1 MSNTKLL
8 TLCLCFFAL
17 LLGFQLGFLFG
28 FVLGMLLGFCS
39 VFIRLSLGLP
49 SYARMRIPRQL
60 LCEGEWL
67 YLGEGCSFHYL
78 AYDRDPNAAGAQKPV
93 KPSAEDDAAE
103 RWREFQDRAKAAPVR
118 VGSRA
123 SAKSYVEAN
132 AECIAELKS
141 KGYRYADVA
150 EMLNGVGIAITAQ
163 TLEYYYAEARRKR
176 AVATAK
182 PGSKPSAK
190 PSAKP
195 SKALPKAVS
204 EPERPV
210 NGEARANPSV
220 EASAGRSK
228 VEPAPSGQAAL
239 GERTRPPISSQ
250 VARPAEQ
257 TSGKLADAMR
267 YMGEDEA

>member
-28 FVLGMLLGFCS
+28 FVLGMLLGFS
-39 VFIRLSLGLP
+39 SDIIRISLGFP
-49 SYARMRIPRQL
+49 SYGRMRALRQP

-67 YLGEGCSFHYL
+67 SLGEGCSFHYL
-78 AYDRDPNAAGAQKPV
+78 AYDSDPNAAGAQKPV

-176 AVATAK
+176 AARTAK

-190 PSAKP
+190 PEREAGQSLAE
-195 SKALPKAVS
+195 SGVGTRAAS
-204 EPERPV
+204 ERRSESQPEYGGERASIESRTGAERSGGVRRANAPADQSSSR
-210 NGEARANPSV
+210 EARRAIV
-220 EASAGRSK
+220 GKAG
-228 VEPAPSGQAAL
+228 
-239 GERTRPPISSQ
+239 
-250 VARPAEQ
+250 
-257 TSGKLADAMR
+257 
-267 YMGEDEA
+267 

>member
-1 MSNTKLL
+1 M
-8 TLCLCFFAL
+8 
-17 LLGFQLGFLFG
+17 
-28 FVLGMLLGFCS
+28 
-39 VFIRLSLGLP
+39 RLSLGFP
-49 SYARMRIPRQL
+49 SYARMRVPRQP

-67 YLGEGCSFHYL
+67 SLGEGCSFHYL

-176 AVATAK
+176 AARTAQ

-190 PSAKP
+190 PRAKP
-195 SKALPKAVS
+195 GKAMPKAVS

-210 NGEARANPSV
+210 NGEPRANPSV

-239 GERTRPPISSQ
+239 GERMRPPISSR

>member
-1 MSNTKLL
+1 
-8 TLCLCFFAL
+8 
-17 LLGFQLGFLFG
+17 
-28 FVLGMLLGFCS
+28 MLLDSSRILFGFCS
-39 VFIRLSLGLP
+39 VSRVTAECAP
-49 SYARMRIPRQL
+49 ECQP

-67 YLGEGCSFHYL
+67 SLGEGCSFHYL

-163 TLEYYYAEARRKR
+163 TLKYYYAEARRKR
-176 AVATAK
+176 AARTAK
-182 PGSKPSAK
+182 PGSKPSANRAR
-190 PSAKP
+190 SRAKP
-195 SKALPKAVS
+195 CRKRCP
-204 EPERPV
+204 
-210 NGEARANPSV
+210 N
-220 EASAGRSK
+220 
-228 VEPAPSGQAAL
+228 PSGQ
-239 GERTRPPISSQ
+239 
-250 VARPAEQ
+250 
-257 TSGKLADAMR
+257 
-267 YMGEDEA
+267 

>member
-141 KGYRYADVA
+141 KGYRYVDVA

-176 AVATAK
+176 AARTAK

>member
-1 MSNTKLL
+1 M
-8 TLCLCFFAL
+8 
-17 LLGFQLGFLFG
+17 
-28 FVLGMLLGFCS
+28 
-39 VFIRLSLGLP
+39 
-49 SYARMRIPRQL
+49 
-60 LCEGEWL
+60 
-67 YLGEGCSFHYL
+67 
-78 AYDRDPNAAGAQKPV
+78 

-163 TLEYYYAEARRKR
+163 TLEYYYGAARRNL
-176 AVATAK
+176 VARTAK
-182 PGSKPSAK
+182 PGSKSSAK
-190 PSAKP
+190 PGARTD
-195 SKALPKAVS
+195 KALPKTTR

-210 NGEARANPSV
+210 DDEARANPSV
-220 EASAGRSK
+220 DAQVARSK
-228 VEPAPSGQAAL
+228 VEPAPSDQAAL
-239 GERTRPPISSQ
+239 GERTRPPISRQ
-250 VARPAEQ
+250 VTGPAEQ
-257 TSGKLADAMR
+257 PSGKLADAMR